1 MDRIFWGSA
10 GRVYGM
16 FGLLLM
22 LGCSVHAPVHQMPP
36 PSVGMEAPAAFFG
49 AIPPA
54 EGSLWSDSGEM
65 LFTDQRARR
74 VGDTVIVDIVEN
86 ATSQVA
92 ANTSLTRDSS
102 TKAGIPGALGLTG
115 NLGAAIDPS
124 SLFQANTKTE
134 FDGAGKTDRSGRI
147 TASIG
152 ARVVQVMPN
161 GNVMIH
167 GSRELRVNHETQYI
181 TVSGVIRPKDIGS
194 DNRVQSTVLADA
206 RIEYS
211 GRGVI
216 DEKQRPGWMARV
228 IDRIWPF

>member
-1 MDRIFWGSA
+1 MDRKRWLLTGVGLAMLAGCGGS
-10 GRVYGM
+10 
-16 FGLLLM
+16 
-22 LGCSVHAPVHQMPP
+22 P
-36 PSVGMEAPAAFFG
+36 PSQQASLAPHARGVEAPAAFFG
-49 AIPPA
+49 AVPPA
-54 EGSLWSDSGEM
+54 EGSLWSESGDM

-86 ATSQVA
+86 ASSQVA
-92 ANTSLTRDSS
+92 ANTKLERDS
-102 TKAGIPGALGLTG
+102 TTRAGIPNAFGLTN
-115 NLGAAIDPS
+115 NLGGNIDPAR
-124 SLFQANTKTE
+124 LFQANTVTD
-134 FDGAGKTDRSGRI
+134 FDGSGKSDRSGRI

-152 ARVVQVMPN
+152 ARVVQVLPN
-161 GNVMIH
+161 GNVMVY

-216 DEKQRPGWMARV
+216 AEKQKPGWMTRV
-228 IDRIWPF
+228 IDRYWPF

>member
-1 MDRIFWGSA
+1 MQNTMGLNSILA
-10 GRVYGM
+10 G
-16 FGLLLM
+16 FCLFLM
-22 LGCSVHAPVHQMPP
+22 AGCAAQSVPQAALVPQPM
-36 PSVGMEAPAAFFG
+36 GMEAPPAFFG
-49 AIPPA
+49 AVPPP
-54 EGSLWSDSGEM
+54 EGSLWSDSGDM

-92 ANTSLTRDSS
+92 ANTNLKRETTTR
-102 TKAGIPGALGLTG
+102 AGIPNALGLTS
-115 NLGAAIDPS
+115 NLGGNIDAA
-124 SLFQANTKTE
+124 SLFEANTRTE
-134 FDGAGKTDRSGRI
+134 LKGSGQSDRSGRI

-152 ARVVQVMPN
+152 ARVIKVMPN
-161 GNVMIH
+161 GNVMVY
-167 GSRELRVNHETQYI
+167 GSRELKVNHETQFI

-216 DEKQRPGWMARV
+216 DEKQRPGWMTRFV
-228 IDRIWPF
+228 DRYWPF

>member
-1 MDRIFWGSA
+1 MGKT
-10 GRVYGM
+10 GLGM
-16 FGLLLM
+16 LGILM
-22 LGCSVHAPVHQMPP
+22 LTGCGLHQAPLQTGLA
-36 PSVGMEAPAAFFG
+36 PSVGMDAPPAFFG

-92 ANTSLTRDSS
+92 ANTKLKRDST
-102 TKAGIPGALGLTG
+102 TKAGIPNAFGLMA
-115 NLGAAIDPS
+115 NLGNNVDAAN
-124 SLFQANTKTE
+124 LFQANTKTE
-134 FDGAGKTDRSGRI
+134 FDGSGKSDRSGRI

-152 ARVVQVMPN
+152 ARVVQVLPN

-167 GSRELRVNHETQYI
+167 GSRELRVNHETQFI

-216 DEKQRPGWMARV
+216 DEKQRPGWMTRV
-228 IDRIWPF
+228 IDKVWPF